1 MHKKSDI
8 QLMDYIEMVES
19 RKTYHVYVYSMNDT
33 IIQVK
38 SNLDE
43 LGTSSV
49 RRNTLNMTYN
59 YSELVR
65 ELLAL

>member
-19 RKTYHVYVYSMNDT
+19 RKTYHVYVYGMNDT